1 MNADTLATCSFASPA
16 RILHH
21 LDDFALLVFLQTF
34 FKLIWFNFRLIIIN
48 CLILI
53 CFIEAV
59 QSKLLKVL
67 AVERFLDL
75 ARNFTT
81 SNVDL

>member
-1 MNADTLATCSFASPA
+1 MSADTLATCSFASPA
-16 RILHH
+16 RIFYH
-21 LDDFALLVFLQTF
+21 LDDLALLVFLHTF
-34 FKLIWFNFRLIIIN
+34 SKLIWFNFRLIIIN